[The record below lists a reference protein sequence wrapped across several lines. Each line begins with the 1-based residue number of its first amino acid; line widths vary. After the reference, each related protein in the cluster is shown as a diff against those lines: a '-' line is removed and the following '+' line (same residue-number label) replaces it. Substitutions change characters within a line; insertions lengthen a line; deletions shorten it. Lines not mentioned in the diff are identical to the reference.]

1 MTART
6 FIVTLFALM
15 LFSCNNNRTQ
25 DNARQETPKALED
38 NNLSYEIITKQGY
51 EDLIESLYSELVSRD
66 IDLKKLEDQIE
77 ELNKSKADST
87 NLFDKYNG
95 KNQSYFTSANSHISK
110 INDSI
115 LKNRMNILVAHNLAQ
130 YTSLTARHTELMK
143 AIEGK
148 RLTI

>member
-66 IDLKKLEDQIE
+66 IDLKKLEVQIE

-110 INDSI
+110 
-115 LKNRMNILVAHNLAQ
+115 
-130 YTSLTARHTELMK
+130 
-143 AIEGK
+143 
-148 RLTI
+148 